1 MQMLA
6 ACLWGLGGAAAI
18 EAWTLHERINSVGGF
33 PWTYRGQMKLA
44 PYVVAV
50 AIRLSVGVIVT
61 AASTASNQVAGPV
74 GALAIGIAAPQILQQ
89 MFARGPSRA
98 DLPSPPRGAEPRSGP
113 GSGPRSGPGSEPRSG
128 PRPGPFRTPIVPRVD
143 GRVNDSV
150 NGRLDGRYG
159 PADGADQRRRRRG
172 R

>member
-1 MQMLA
+1 
-6 ACLWGLGGAAAI
+6 
-18 EAWTLHERINSVGGF
+18 
-33 PWTYRGQMKLA
+33 MKLA

-89 MFARGPSRA
+89 MFARGPSRPE
-98 DLPSPPRGAEPRSGP
+98 LPSPPRTGAEPRP
-113 GSGPRSGPGSEPRSG
+113 GPR
-128 PRPGPFRTPIVPRVD
+128 RTPIVPRVD
-143 GRVNDSV
+143 DRVNNRVNDRV
-150 NGRLDGRYG
+150 NARMGVRYG

>member
-18 EAWTLHERINSVGGF
+18 EAWTLHERITSVGGF
-33 PWTYRGQMKLA
+33 PWTYRGQMRLA

-50 AIRLSVGVIVT
+50 VIRLSVGVIVT

-74 GALAIGIAAPQILQQ
+74 GALAIGIAAPQILKQ
-89 MFARGPSRA
+89 MFARGPSRPE
-98 DLPSPPRGAEPRSGP
+98 LPSRPEFPSRPEVPSPPGEPGP
-113 GSGPRSGPGSEPRSG
+113 G
-128 PRPGPFRTPIVPRVD
+128 PRPGPLRAPIVPRVD
-143 GRVNDSV
+143 T
-150 NGRLDGRYG
+150 RYGG